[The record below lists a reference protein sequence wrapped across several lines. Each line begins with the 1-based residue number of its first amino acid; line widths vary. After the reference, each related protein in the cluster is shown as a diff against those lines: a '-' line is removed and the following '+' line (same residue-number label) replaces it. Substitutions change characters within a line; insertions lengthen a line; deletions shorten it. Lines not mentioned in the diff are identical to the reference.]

1 MSDLKNFSAQRGAAT
16 VATTNLGPTADHYSS
31 ALERY
36 LKAVSGEHAAPDTG
50 NVHGA
55 LYWNIENNLVRDVM
69 TTPVFTVGEQAPF
82 KEIVDTLAR
91 HRISAVPVVDAD
103 DRVVG
108 IVSESDLL
116 AKVVAGGDPKPRMK
130 FGQGAKSETRR
141 KSHAETAREL
151 MNAPVVT
158 ISPDSS
164 IVHAARVAALE
175 HVRRL
180 PVVDASN
187 MLLGI
192 VTRSDLLS
200 VFRRDDEEI
209 RRHVADDLIG
219 RQFCRHLSEVEVTV
233 RHGVVALTGQV
244 ERRMLIGP
252 LVDAVRQTAGV
263 VSVHDDIAYRIDDT
277 VVPPPM
283 QPIRH

>member
-16 VATTNLGPTADHYSS
+16 VTTTNLGPTAVHYSS

-36 LKAVSGEHAAPDTG
+36 LTAVSGEHAAPDIAT
-50 NVHGA
+50 VHGA
-55 LYWNIENNLVRDVM
+55 LYWNIENNLVRDAM

-82 KEIVDTLAR
+82 KEIVGTLAR

-103 DRVVG
+103 YRVVG

-116 AKVVAGGDPKPRMK
+116 AKVVAGGDPKPRLK
-130 FGQGAKSETRR
+130 FGHGSRSDTRR

-151 MNAPVVT
+151 MSAPVVT
-158 ISPDSS
+158 ISADSS

-180 PVVDASN
+180 PVVDASDT
-187 MLLGI
+187 LLGI
-192 VTRSDLLS
+192 VTRSDLLAI
-200 VFRRDDEEI
+200 FRRDDEEI

-219 RQFCRHLSEVEVTV
+219 RQFCRHLSGVEVTV
-233 RHGVVALTGQV
+233 RQGIVTLTGQV

-277 VVPPPM
+277 FIPPPM